1 MSAEDKEKQGGQAA
15 AGEEAMSADD
25 IKSQIKNVFNQN
37 LEDDVDG
44 HFYDHNRAQIQIN
57 KICEQIMDKLVKF
70 RKPFKYVVNAVIM
83 RRTGAGLHVTSS
95 AYYSQTDGYV
105 CEAHDMSKYFYC
117 VVTVFWCA
125 L

>member
-1 MSAEDKEKQGGQAA
+1 MSDEKAAEKAQQGEEQISAEE
-15 AGEEAMSADD
+15 

-37 LEDDVDG
+37 LEEEG
-44 HFYDHNRAQIQIN
+44 EGTQQYEHNKAQGWIN
-57 KICEQIMDKLVKF
+57 KICEQVMDKLIRF

-95 AYYSQTDGYV
+95 AYYGQTDGYV

-117 VVTVFWCA
+117 VVTVYWVTI
-125 L
+125 